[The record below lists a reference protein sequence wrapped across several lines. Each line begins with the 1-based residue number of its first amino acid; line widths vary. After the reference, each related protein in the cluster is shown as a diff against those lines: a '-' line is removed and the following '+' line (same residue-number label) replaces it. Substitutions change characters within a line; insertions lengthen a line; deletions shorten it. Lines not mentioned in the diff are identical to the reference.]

1 MRLYFL
7 TKSIIT
13 TSLSLYLAGVF
24 SSYNEVKKQLEKYWF
39 TYLKENSKRLSK
51 QAISGASPPSVFV
64 GQYGYPKVN
73 IGPMVP
79 DIHGNTSILD
89 SPERWLGKT
98 LQEILNFRLSL
109 VRGSNSIKIDDLDN
123 RFILSLHEL
132 IMSSKPAESE
142 LEFHSKPLFYQS
154 LISENNDLNT
164 EFTPF
169 GPQGEIKSFKISS
182 STSTNKKIDY
192 LYSDNQV
199 KATDAVID
207 LYKNGIQVSQINKV
221 LSLGMLGKKNK
232 RHLVP
237 TRWSISATDDI
248 ISSYLVKQIEF
259 YQSIDSFKV
268 IRYNHFSNYYSIV
281 LVPGEVWSFEM
292 VEAWYAKDNEKKFF
306 LESDY
311 EDASGLDHYPRI
323 AGAYFA
329 AKLGVLEYL
338 MAKRKKCSVL
348 VLREIRPE
356 YLVPLGVW
364 QIREGIRDALR
375 STKDSSSFSD
385 FKTALLYASNGMRVP
400 LLNWL
405 SKSEIYKNY
414 GKKTLISDFF

>member
-1 MRLYFL
+1 V
-7 TKSIIT
+7 S
-13 TSLSLYLAGVF
+13 SF
-24 SSYNEVKKQLEKYWF
+24 SGSYNEVKKQLEKYWI
-39 TYLKENSKRLSK
+39 TYLKDNSKRFFKST
-51 QAISGASPPSVFV
+51 ISGASPPSVFV
-64 GQYGYPKVN
+64 GHYGYPKVS

-109 VRGSNSIKIDDLDN
+109 VRGSNSIKIHDLDN

-142 LEFHSKPLFYQS
+142 LNFYNKPLFYQS
-154 LISENNDLNT
+154 LISKNNDLNT

-169 GPQGEIKSFKISS
+169 GPQAEIKSFKISS
-182 STSTNKKIDY
+182 SISTNKKIEY
-192 LYSDNQV
+192 LYSDSHI
-199 KATDAVID
+199 KANDAIIE
-207 LYKNGIQVSQINKV
+207 LYKNGIEVSQINKV
-221 LSLGMLGKKNK
+221 LSLGMLGQKNK

-248 ISSYLVKQIEF
+248 LSSNLVRQIEL

-268 IRYNHFSNYYSIV
+268 IKYNHFSNYYSII
-281 LVPGEVWSFEM
+281 LIPSEVWNFEM
-292 VEAWYAKDNEKKFF
+292 IEAWYDKNNETKFF
-306 LESDY
+306 LESDC
-311 EDASGLDHYPRI
+311 ETATFGLDHYPRI

-329 AKLGVLEYL
+329 AKLAVLEYL
-338 MAKRKKCSVL
+338 TYKKRKCSVL
-348 VLREIRPE
+348 ILREIRPD
-356 YLVPLGVW
+356 YIIPLGVW
-364 QIREGIRDALR
+364 QIREGIRAALR
-375 STKDSSSFSD
+375 SNKDSSSNSNSFSD
-385 FKTALLYASNGMRVP
+385 FKTALLYAFNGMRVP

-405 SKSEIYKNY
+405 SHSEIYKNY

>member
-1 MRLYFL
+1 M
-7 TKSIIT
+7 S
-13 TSLSLYLAGVF
+13 SF
-24 SSYNEVKKQLEKYWF
+24 SGSYNEVKKQLEKYWI
-39 TYLKENSKRLSK
+39 TYLKDNSKRFSK
-51 QAISGASPPSVFV
+51 STISGASPPSVFV
-64 GQYGYPKVN
+64 GHYGYPKVS

-109 VRGSNSIKIDDLDN
+109 VRGSNSIKIHDLDN

-142 LEFHSKPLFYQS
+142 LNFYNKPLFYQS
-154 LISENNDLNT
+154 LISKNNDLNT
-164 EFTPF
+164 EFIPF
-169 GPQGEIKSFKISS
+169 GPQAEIKSFKISTS
-182 STSTNKKIDY
+182 ISTNKKIEY
-192 LYSDNQV
+192 LYSDSHI
-199 KATDAVID
+199 KANDAIIE
-207 LYKNGIQVSQINKV
+207 LYKNGIEVSQINKV
-221 LSLGMLGKKNK
+221 LSLGMLGQKNK

-248 ISSYLVKQIEF
+248 LSSNLVRQIEL

-268 IRYNHFSNYYSIV
+268 IKYNHFSNYYSIIFI
-281 LVPGEVWSFEM
+281 PNEVWNFEM
-292 VEAWYAKDNEKKFF
+292 IEAWYDKNNETKFF
-306 LESDY
+306 LESDF
-311 EDASGLDHYPRI
+311 ETATFGLDHYPRI

-329 AKLGVLEYL
+329 AKLAVLEYL
-338 MAKRKKCSVL
+338 TSKKRKCSVL
-348 VLREIRPE
+348 ILREIRPD
-356 YLVPLGVW
+356 YIIPLGVW
-364 QIREGIRDALR
+364 QIREGIRAALR
-375 STKDSSSFSD
+375 SNKDSSSNSNSFSD

-405 SKSEIYKNY
+405 SHSEIYKNY

>member
-1 MRLYFL
+1 V
-7 TKSIIT
+7 S
-13 TSLSLYLAGVF
+13 SF
-24 SSYNEVKKQLEKYWF
+24 SGSYNEVKKQLEKYWI
-39 TYLKENSKRLSK
+39 TYLKDNSKRFSK
-51 QAISGASPPSVFV
+51 STISGASPPSVFV
-64 GQYGYPKVN
+64 GHYGYPKVS

-109 VRGSNSIKIDDLDN
+109 VRGSNSIKIHDLDN

-142 LEFHSKPLFYQS
+142 LNFYNKPLFYQS
-154 LISENNDLNT
+154 LISKNNDLNT

-169 GPQGEIKSFKISS
+169 GPQAEIKSFKISS
-182 STSTNKKIDY
+182 SISTNKKIEY
-192 LYSDNQV
+192 LYSDSHI
-199 KATDAVID
+199 KANDAIIE
-207 LYKNGIQVSQINKV
+207 LYKNGIEVSQINKV
-221 LSLGMLGKKNK
+221 LSLGMLGQKNK

-248 ISSYLVKQIEF
+248 LSSNLVRQIEL

-268 IRYNHFSNYYSIV
+268 IKYNHFSNYYSIIFI
-281 LVPGEVWSFEM
+281 PSEVWNFEM
-292 VEAWYAKDNEKKFF
+292 IEAWYDKNNETKFF
-306 LESDY
+306 LESDF
-311 EDASGLDHYPRI
+311 ETATFGLDHYPRI

-329 AKLGVLEYL
+329 AKLAVLEYL
-338 MAKRKKCSVL
+338 TSKKRKCSVL
-348 VLREIRPE
+348 ILREIRPE
-356 YLVPLGVW
+356 YIIPLGVW
-364 QIREGIRDALR
+364 QIREGIRAALR
-375 STKDSSSFSD
+375 SNKDSSSNSNSFSD

-405 SKSEIYKNY
+405 SHSEIYKNY

>member
-1 MRLYFL
+1 M
-7 TKSIIT
+7 S
-13 TSLSLYLAGVF
+13 SF
-24 SSYNEVKKQLEKYWF
+24 SGSYNEVKKQLEKYWI
-39 TYLKENSKRLSK
+39 TYLKDNSKRFSK
-51 QAISGASPPSVFV
+51 STISGASPPSVFV
-64 GQYGYPKVN
+64 GHYGYPKVS

-109 VRGSNSIKIDDLDN
+109 VRGSNSIKIHDLDN

-142 LEFHSKPLFYQS
+142 LNFYNKPLFYQS
-154 LISENNDLNT
+154 LISKNNDLNT

-169 GPQGEIKSFKISS
+169 GPQAEIKSFKISS
-182 STSTNKKIDY
+182 SISTNKKIEY
-192 LYSDNQV
+192 LYSDSHI
-199 KATDAVID
+199 KANDAIIE
-207 LYKNGIQVSQINKV
+207 LYKNGIEVSQINKV
-221 LSLGMLGKKNK
+221 LSLGMLGQKNK

-248 ISSYLVKQIEF
+248 LSSNLVRQIEL

-268 IRYNHFSNYYSIV
+268 IKYNHFSNYYSIIFI
-281 LVPGEVWSFEM
+281 PSEVWNFEM
-292 VEAWYAKDNEKKFF
+292 IEAWYDKNNETKFF
-306 LESDY
+306 LESDC
-311 EDASGLDHYPRI
+311 ETATFGLDHYPRI

-329 AKLGVLEYL
+329 AKLAVLEYL
-338 MAKRKKCSVL
+338 TSKKRKCSVL
-348 VLREIRPE
+348 ILREIRPD
-356 YLVPLGVW
+356 YIIPLGVW
-364 QIREGIRDALR
+364 QIREGIRAALR
-375 STKDSSSFSD
+375 SNKDSSSNSNSFSD

-405 SKSEIYKNY
+405 SHSEIYKNY

>member
-1 MRLYFL
+1 M
-7 TKSIIT
+7 S
-13 TSLSLYLAGVF
+13 SF
-24 SSYNEVKKQLEKYWF
+24 SGSYNEVKKQLEKYWI
-39 TYLKENSKRLSK
+39 TYLKDNSKRFSK
-51 QAISGASPPSVFV
+51 STISGASPPSIFV
-64 GQYGYPKVN
+64 GHYGYPKVS

-109 VRGSNSIKIDDLDN
+109 VRGSNSIKIYDLDN

-142 LEFHSKPLFYQS
+142 LNFYNKPLFYQS
-154 LISENNDLNT
+154 LISKNNDLNT

-169 GPQGEIKSFKISS
+169 GPQAEIKSFKISS
-182 STSTNKKIDY
+182 SISTNKKIEY
-192 LYSDNQV
+192 LYSDSHI
-199 KATDAVID
+199 KANDAIIE
-207 LYKNGIQVSQINKV
+207 LYKNGIEVSQINKV
-221 LSLGMLGKKNK
+221 LSLGMLGQKNK

-248 ISSYLVKQIEF
+248 LSSNLVRQIEL

-268 IRYNHFSNYYSIV
+268 IKYNHFSNYYSII
-281 LVPGEVWSFEM
+281 LIPSEVWNFEM
-292 VEAWYAKDNEKKFF
+292 IEAWYDKNNETKFF
-306 LESDY
+306 LESDF
-311 EDASGLDHYPRI
+311 ETATFGLDHYPRI

-329 AKLGVLEYL
+329 AKLAVLEYL
-338 MAKRKKCSVL
+338 TSKKRKCSVL
-348 VLREIRPE
+348 ILREIRPD
-356 YLVPLGVW
+356 YIIPLGVW
-364 QIREGIRDALR
+364 QIREGIRAALR
-375 STKDSSSFSD
+375 SNKDSSSNSNSFSD

-405 SKSEIYKNY
+405 SHSEIYKNY

>member
-1 MRLYFL
+1 M
-7 TKSIIT
+7 S
-13 TSLSLYLAGVF
+13 SSSSS

-51 QAISGASPPSVFV
+51 PSISGASPPSVFV
-64 GQYGYPKVN
+64 GQYGYPKVS

-142 LEFHSKPLFYQS
+142 LLFHNKPLFYQS

-192 LYSDNQV
+192 LYSDNQI
-199 KATDAVID
+199 KATDAIID
-207 LYKNGIQVSQINKV
+207 LYKNGIEVSQINKV

-248 ISSYLVKQIEF
+248 LSSYLVKQIEF

-268 IRYNHFSNYYSIV
+268 VKYSHFSNYYSIIFI
-281 LVPGEVWSFEM
+281 PNEVWSFEM
-292 VEAWYAKDNEKKFF
+292 VEAWFDKGNKEKFF
-306 LESDY
+306 LESDCEIAY
-311 EDASGLDHYPRI
+311 SGLDHYPRI

-329 AKLGVLEYL
+329 AKLAVLEYL
-338 MAKRKKCSVL
+338 TSKRRKCSVII
-348 VLREIRPE
+348 LREIRPE
-356 YLVPLGVW
+356 YIVPLGVW

-375 STKDSSSFSD
+375 STKGNSFSD
-385 FKTALLYASNGMRVP
+385 FKTALLYASNGMRIP

-405 SKSEIYKNY
+405 NQSKIYKSY

>member
-1 MRLYFL
+1 M
-7 TKSIIT
+7 S
-13 TSLSLYLAGVF
+13 SLST
-24 SSYNEVKKQLEKYWF
+24 SYNEVKKQLEKYWL

-51 QAISGASPPSVFV
+51 PSISGASPPSVFV
-64 GQYGYPKVN
+64 GQYGYPKVS

-89 SPERWLGKT
+89 SPERWVGKT

-109 VRGSNSIKIDDLDN
+109 VRGSNSIKINDLDN

-142 LEFHSKPLFYQS
+142 LLFHNKPLFYQS
-154 LISENNDLNT
+154 LISENNNLNT

-182 STSTNKKIDY
+182 STSTNKKIEY
-192 LYSDNQV
+192 LYSDKQI
-199 KATDAVID
+199 KATDAIIE
-207 LYKNGIQVSQINKV
+207 LYKNGIEVSQINKV

-248 ISSYLVKQIEF
+248 ISSYLVKQIEL
-259 YQSIDSFKV
+259 YPSVDSFNV
-268 IRYNHFSNYYSIV
+268 IQYNHFSNYYSIIFI
-281 LVPGEVWSFEM
+281 PSEVWSFEM
-292 VEAWYAKDNEKKFF
+292 VEAWYDKDNEKKFF
-306 LESDY
+306 LESDCEVAY
-311 EDASGLDHYPRI
+311 SGLDHYPRI

-329 AKLGVLEYL
+329 AKLAVLEYL
-338 MAKRKKCSVL
+338 IAKKRKCSVL
-348 VLREIRPE
+348 ILREIRPE

-364 QIREGIRDALR
+364 QIREGIREALR
-375 STKDSSSFSD
+375 SLKGSNNNSFPD
-385 FKTALLYASNGMRVP
+385 FKMALLYASNGMKVP

-405 SKSEIYKNY
+405 NHSQIYKNY

>member
-1 MRLYFL
+1 V
-7 TKSIIT
+7 S
-13 TSLSLYLAGVF
+13 SF
-24 SSYNEVKKQLEKYWF
+24 SGSYNEVKKQLEKYWI
-39 TYLKENSKRLSK
+39 TYLKDNSKRFFKST
-51 QAISGASPPSVFV
+51 ISGASPPSVFV
-64 GQYGYPKVN
+64 GHYGYPKVS

-109 VRGSNSIKIDDLDN
+109 VRGSNSIKIHDLDN

-142 LEFHSKPLFYQS
+142 LNFYNKPLFYQS
-154 LISENNDLNT
+154 LISKNNDLNT

-169 GPQGEIKSFKISS
+169 GPQAEIKSFKISS
-182 STSTNKKIDY
+182 SISTNKKIEY
-192 LYSDNQV
+192 LYSDSHI
-199 KATDAVID
+199 KANDAIIE
-207 LYKNGIQVSQINKV
+207 LYKNGIEVSQINKV
-221 LSLGMLGKKNK
+221 LSLGMLGQKNK

-248 ISSYLVKQIEF
+248 LSSNLVRQIEL

-268 IRYNHFSNYYSIV
+268 IKYNHFSNYYSII
-281 LVPGEVWSFEM
+281 LIPSEVWNFEM
-292 VEAWYAKDNEKKFF
+292 IEAWYDKNNETKFF
-306 LESDY
+306 LESDC
-311 EDASGLDHYPRI
+311 ETATFGLDHYPRI

-329 AKLGVLEYL
+329 AKLAVLEYL
-338 MAKRKKCSVL
+338 TYKKRKCSVL
-348 VLREIRPE
+348 ILREIRPD
-356 YLVPLGVW
+356 YIIPLGVW
-364 QIREGIRDALR
+364 QIREGIRAALR
-375 STKDSSSFSD
+375 SNKDSSSNSNSFSD

-405 SKSEIYKNY
+405 SHSEIYKNY

>member
-1 MRLYFL
+1 M
-7 TKSIIT
+7 
-13 TSLSLYLAGVF
+13 
-24 SSYNEVKKQLEKYWF
+24 SSYLEIKKQLEKYWF
-39 TYLKENSKRLSK
+39 SYLDENSKRFSRST
-51 QAISGASPPSVFV
+51 ISGASPPSVFV

-79 DIHGNTSILD
+79 PDIHGNTSSILD

-98 LQEILNFRLSL
+98 LQEILNYRLSL
-109 VRGSNSIKIDDLDN
+109 VRGVNSIKINDLEN
-123 RFILSLHEL
+123 KFILSLQEL
-132 IMSSKPAESE
+132 TMSSKPAESE
-142 LEFHSKPLFYQS
+142 VYFHKIPSFHQS
-154 LISENNDLNT
+154 LLSQENNDLNK

-169 GPQGEIKSFKISS
+169 GPQAEIKSFKLSS
-182 STSTNKKIDY
+182 NTNTNKKIDKM
-192 LYSDNQV
+192 YSDNTI

-207 LYKNGIQVSQINKV
+207 LYNNGIEISQINKV
-221 LSLGMLGKKNK
+221 LSLGMLGRKNK

-248 ISSYLVKQIEF
+248 ISSYLVKKIEL
-259 YQSIDSFKV
+259 YQSIDKFEV
-268 IRYNHFSNYYSIV
+268 INYNHFSNYYSII
-281 LVPGEVWSFEM
+281 LIPSDVWSFEM
-292 VEAWYAKDNEKKFF
+292 VEAWYDQNNNNNVNKFF

-311 EDASGLDHYPRI
+311 EDATGLDHYPKI

-338 MAKRKKCSVL
+338 TSNKKRKCAVL
-348 VLREIRPE
+348 VFREIRPE

-375 STKDSSSFSD
+375 SRQVVTPTTFSNLR
-385 FKTALLYASNGMRVP
+385 KALLYACKEMTVP
-400 LLNWL
+400 LLDWL
-405 SKSEIYKNY
+405 KYSIIYKNY